1 MRILYITDAL
11 AIWGGLERVL
21 VEKVNFLATHDGYDV
36 FMLTI
41 SQGEH
46 PFPFPLNNK
55 VTYIDLNIPF
65 FSQYQYS
72 GIRRLM
78 SLRRL
83 HRDCRKGIRQQLDD
97 IKPDVIVCPRIEF
110 VKDIC
115 KVKSGEV
122 KREECPLV
130 FESHS
135 SFWTSRFERAGLL
148 RRLHTW
154 WMNQSAKRAQA
165 VVALTEGDAAEWR
178 KVNKSVS
185 VIPDIVEVRREGVR
199 REGGRNVVFVG
210 RLSRQKDIGS
220 LLAIW
225 QMVRQRHPDWQLHV
239 YGEKG
244 DIEEALWQQLQE
256 DGCGITIYPPTTD
269 IWDVY
274 QQHTM
279 LLLTSRYEPFG
290 MVLPEAMSCG
300 LPVVTFDCPYGPAN
314 IITDGVD
321 GFLIKDRDTQQF
333 VEKICVLIENEELR
347 RKMGQMGIKASERYR
362 KDTIM
367 PLWKKLFETLQR

>member
-1 MRILYITDAL
+1 MRILYVTDAL

-21 VEKVNFLATHDGYDV
+21 VEKANLLATNDRYEV

-46 PFPFPLNNK
+46 IFPFPLDKK
-55 VTYIDLNIPF
+55 VAHVDLNIPF
-65 FSQYQYS
+65 YAQYQFS

-78 SLRRL
+78 ALRRL
-83 HRDCRKGIRQQLDD
+83 HCDCRKGIRQQLDN

-115 KVKSGEV
+115 EV
-122 KREECPLV
+122 KGDTPLV

-135 SFWTSRFERAGLL
+135 SFWTSRFEEAGLL

-154 WMNQSAKRAQA
+154 WMNQSAKRVQA

-178 KVNKSVS
+178 KVNKSVY
-185 VIPDIVEVRREGVR
+185 VIPNVVRVRREGVR
-199 REGGRNVVFVG
+199 REGGKSAVFVG
-210 RLSRQKDIGS
+210 RFSRQKDIGS

-225 QMVRQRHPDWQLHV
+225 QMVRQCHPDWQLDV

-244 DIEEALWQQLQE
+244 DIEEPLWKQLHE
-256 DGCGITIYPPTTD
+256 DGNGITIHPPTTD
-269 IWDVY
+269 ILDVY

-300 LPVVTFDCPYGPAN
+300 LPAVAFDCPYGPAD
-314 IITDGVD
+314 IITDGID
-321 GFLIKDRDTQQF
+321 GYLIKNRDVKLF
-333 VEKICVLIENEELR
+333 ADKVCILIEHPELR
-347 RKMGQMGIKASERYR
+347 SEKGEFAIESSKRFAP
-362 KDTIM
+362 DSIM
-367 PLWKKLFETLQR
+367 PKWTKVFGDICSNE